1 MTRKPQDKTQHL
13 VTRAKAGDESAR
25 NQLCEAYV
33 ERVRRIVRLRMGA
46 ELRSKLQSMDIVQD
60 ALMSALRDLDGFN
73 YSTEGDFVSWL
84 SGIAENQIRGNL
96 DRLHAAKRD
105 MRREV
110 PLEQRLSSTG
120 GQSGQAIYPVSQ
132 TTPSLIF
139 TRKEDLD
146 RLEQAMDQLKP
157 AHRQVIILAR
167 IEGLAHKDI
176 AARMGKSPDAVG
188 MLLSRALLA
197 LTKAFLRD
205 SNG

>member
-1 MTRKPQDKTQHL
+1 MQTAQDKTQYL
-13 VTRAKAGDESAR
+13 VIRAKGGDESAR
-25 NQLCEAYV
+25 NQLCAAYV
-33 ERVRRIVRLRMGA
+33 ERVRRIVRLRMGS

-60 ALMSALRDLDGFN
+60 ALMAALRDLDGFS
-73 YSTEGDFVSWL
+73 YSSEGDFVRWL

-96 DRLHAAKRD
+96 DQLHAAKRD

-110 PLEQRLSSTG
+110 PLERRLSSTR
-120 GQSGQAIYPVSQ
+120 GQSGQAMHPASQ

-157 AHRQVIILAR
+157 AHREVIMLAR

-176 AARMGKSPDAVG
+176 AARIGKSTDAVG
-188 MLLSRALLA
+188 MLLSRAMLA
-197 LTKAFLRD
+197 LTKAFERL
-205 SNG
+205 